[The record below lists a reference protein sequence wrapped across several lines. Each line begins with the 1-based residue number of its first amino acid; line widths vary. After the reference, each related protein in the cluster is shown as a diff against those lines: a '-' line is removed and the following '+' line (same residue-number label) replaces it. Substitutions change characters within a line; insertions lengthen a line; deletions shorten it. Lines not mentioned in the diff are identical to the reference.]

1 LDLDTGVV
9 YGSRTEAIEA
19 LGRDVVVPILHSR
32 KKHKRLKVITLKH
45 RAIAMGKQL
54 EEYAARTVV
63 ELTWAIKSIERSAR
77 DGYTPTDA
85 SDVRSTVE
93 CLMEDLEEYLEKI
106 REASRYLEDEEYRST
121 LRDEFIYERNQQ
133 LSDMVHRL

>member
-1 LDLDTGVV
+1 
-9 YGSRTEAIEA
+9 
-19 LGRDVVVPILHSR
+19 
-32 KKHKRLKVITLKH
+32 
-45 RAIAMGKQL
+45 MGKQL
-54 EEYAARTVV
+54 EEYAAKTVV

-93 CLMEDLEEYLEKI
+93 CLMEDLEDYLEKI